1 MAVVVDESTTSL
13 RNPSRELQMN
23 APPPAGEDNA
33 VIVDARYVLE
43 HRLGGGGMGV
53 VYRALDQLMLKHHD
67 RDPYVA
73 LKLISESLRQNEE
86 ARMLLQ
92 RECSRAQK
100 LSHPNIVRVFHYGWD
115 RTTDSDYLTMELLR
129 GESLEHVVRA
139 NPKGMAW
146 ARIAPAIEQLCNAL
160 EYAHAEGIVHSDIK
174 PSNLFLTDSMVLKV
188 LDFGIAAPMRSAD
201 TASSET
207 LLNPRRLG
215 AVAPRY
221 SSLEMFLGKDAD
233 PSDDVYSAA
242 CVIYELITG
251 KHPFQGLETPR
262 AAELNLEPEPVKL
275 LSRSQNKVLRKAL
288 NFRRKDRTATIA
300 ELRDGLLRSAP
311 MMRGRPMLY
320 AGLAGLA
327 GIAIAAMAVTLLLRL
342 GPGRQPTI
350 NAVTT
355 TPREVPLER
364 ASTPA
369 PAKTTPASATPATA
383 PPAGTA
389 PVVTAP
395 VVTAPVVT
403 TPPANVPTG
412 GSAANS
418 TSAPPAV
425 TPVTV
430 PVNRGGKSS
439 TSPSTQTPRAEVKSA
454 EQKVT
459 KAPPVA
465 AAPATQA
472 PVASGKALTERCQSL
487 LEHAQLGET
496 LSEEDNTYVRE
507 KCR

>member
-1 MAVVVDESTTSL
+1 MAAVVDESATSL
-13 RNPSRELQMN
+13 RNPPRVLQMSE
-23 APPPAGEDNA
+23 PPAAAEATA
-33 VIVDARYVLE
+33 VIVDARYVLQ

-53 VYRALDQLMLKHHD
+53 VYRALDQLMEKHHD

-100 LSHPNIVRVFHYGWD
+100 LSHPNIVRVFYYGWD

-129 GESLEHVVRA
+129 GESLENVVRA
-139 NPKGMAW
+139 NPKGMPW
-146 ARIAPAIEQLCNAL
+146 TRVAPAIEQLCNAL

-174 PSNLFLTDSMVLKV
+174 PSNLFLTDAMVLKV

-262 AAELNLEPEPVKL
+262 AAELNLKPEPVKV
-275 LSRSQNKVLRKAL
+275 LSRAQNKVLAKAL
-288 NFRRKDRTATIA
+288 NFRRKDRTATMA
-300 ELRDGLLRSAP
+300 ELRDGLLHHQP
-311 MMRGRPMLY
+311 IIRGIRIVY
-320 AGLAGLA
+320 AGVAGVL
-327 GIAIAAMAVTLLLRL
+327 IAAIAVTLLLRV
-342 GPGRQPTI
+342 GPGRPPADR
-350 NAVTT
+350 AVTA
-355 TPREVPLER
+355 TPREPPLER
-364 ASTPA
+364 ASTPVPVKPAAA
-369 PAKTTPASATPATA
+369 PTATTTGATSTPAASTPAASTPATSTPAALPAASTAA
-383 PPAGTA
+383 PN
-389 PVVTAP
+389 
-395 VVTAPVVT
+395 
-403 TPPANVPTG
+403 PP
-412 GSAANS
+412 SAAAAV
-418 TSAPPAV
+418 APAPSSL
-425 TPVTV
+425 PVT
-430 PVNRGGKSS
+430 
-439 TSPSTQTPRAEVKSA
+439 QTLRAKVKSF

-459 KAPPVA
+459 KAPPVTT
-465 AAPATQA
+465 APASQA
-472 PVASGKALTERCQSL
+472 PVKSGKALMDRCQSL

-496 LSEEDNTYVRE
+496 LSEEETTYIRE
-507 KCR
+507 NCR

>member
-1 MAVVVDESTTSL
+1 MSETPT
-13 RNPSRELQMN
+13 
-23 APPPAGEDNA
+23 AGADSA

-53 VYRALDQLMLKHHD
+53 VYRALDQLMVKHHD

-86 ARMLLQ
+86 ARTLLQ

-146 ARIAPAIEQLCNAL
+146 ARAAPAIEQLCNAL
-160 EYAHAEGIVHSDIK
+160 EYAHSEGIVHSDIK

-242 CVIYELITG
+242 VVIYELITG

-262 AAELNLEPEPVKL
+262 AAELDLQPEPVKL
-275 LSRSQNKVLRKAL
+275 LSRAQNTVLRKAL

-300 ELRDGLLRSAP
+300 ELRDGLLRQQP
-311 MMRGRPMLY
+311 IMRGVTMVY
-320 AGLAGLA
+320 AGVAGV
-327 GIAIAAMAVTLLLRL
+327 AIAAIAVTLLLRL
-342 GPGRQPTI
+342 GPRPQPAGS
-350 NAVTT
+350 AVTS
-355 TPREVPLER
+355 TPHEVPLER
-364 ASTPA
+364 ASTPLPTK
-369 PAKTTPASATPATA
+369 PAATPAA
-383 PPAGTA
+383 SPA
-389 PVVTAP
+389 PVA
-395 VVTAPVVT
+395 VVPAST
-403 TPPANVPTG
+403 TQA
-412 GSAANS
+412 
-418 TSAPPAV
+418 
-425 TPVTV
+425 TV
-430 PVNRGGKSS
+430 PVDRGG
-439 TSPSTQTPRAEVKSA
+439 TSAAAPATQTRRAEVKSG

-459 KAPPVA
+459 KAPP
-465 AAPATQA
+465 APSTQA

-496 LSEEDNTYVRE
+496 LSEEENTYIRE

>member
-1 MAVVVDESTTSL
+1 MAAVVDESTTSL
-13 RNPSRELQMN
+13 RNPAPTLQMSES
-23 APPPAGEDNA
+23 PPAGEDNA

-53 VYRALDQLMLKHHD
+53 VYKALDQLMLKHHD

-86 ARMLLQ
+86 ARMMLQ

-129 GESLEHVVRA
+129 GESLERVVRA

-146 ARIAPAIEQLCNAL
+146 ARVAPAIEQLCNAL
-160 EYAHAEGIVHSDIK
+160 DYAHAEGIVHSDIK
-174 PSNLFLTDSMVLKV
+174 PSNLFLTDSMALKV

-262 AAELNLEPEPVKL
+262 AAELNLQPEPVKL
-275 LSRSQNKVLRKAL
+275 LSRAQNKVLRKAL

-300 ELRDGLLRSAP
+300 ELRDGLLRHQP
-311 MMRGRPMLY
+311 IMRGIRMVY
-320 AGLAGLA
+320 A
-327 GIAIAAMAVTLLLRL
+327 GIAGVAIAAIAMTLLLRL
-342 GPGRQPTI
+342 GPGRSPTSG
-350 NAVTT
+350 AVTT
-355 TPREVPLER
+355 TPHEAPLER
-364 ASTPA
+364 ASTPVPTKPVVA
-369 PAKTTPASATPATA
+369 STPPGSTTPAGGAA
-383 PPAGTA
+383 PDQAVA
-389 PVVTAP
+389 PVAVAP
-395 VVTAPVVT
+395 VAVAP
-403 TPPANVPTG
+403 
-412 GSAANS
+412 AA
-418 TSAPPAV
+418 
-425 TPVTV
+425 V
-430 PVNRGGKSS
+430 PVSGEKSS
-439 TSPSTQTPRAEVKSA
+439 PSPTSQSHRAEVKSSQ
-454 EQKVT
+454 QKVT
-459 KAPPVA
+459 KAPPA
-465 AAPATQA
+465 TTAPTTQA
-472 PVASGKALTERCQSL
+472 PAAIGKALTERCQSL
-487 LEHAQLGET
+487 LEHAQLGEQ
-496 LSEEDNTYVRE
+496 LSEEDNTYIRE

>member
-1 MAVVVDESTTSL
+1 MAAVVDESTTSL
-13 RNPSRELQMN
+13 RNPSRILQMSE
-23 APPPAGEDNA
+23 PPPAGEDNA

-53 VYRALDQLMLKHHD
+53 VYKALDQLMVKHHD

-86 ARMLLQ
+86 ARLMLQ

-129 GESLEHVVRA
+129 GESLERVVRA

-146 ARIAPAIEQLCNAL
+146 ARVAPAIEQLCNAL

-174 PSNLFLTDSMVLKV
+174 PSNLFLPESMALKV

-262 AAELNLEPEPVKL
+262 AAELNLQPEPVKL
-275 LSRSQNKVLRKAL
+275 LSRAQNKVLRKAL

-300 ELRDGLLRSAP
+300 ELRDGLLRHP
-311 MMRGRPMLY
+311 PIMRGIRLVY
-320 AGLAGLA
+320 AGVA
-327 GIAIAAMAVTLLLRL
+327 GIAIAAIAMTLLLRL
-342 GPGRQPTI
+342 GPGRSPM
-350 NAVTT
+350 NSAVTT
-355 TPREVPLER
+355 TPHEAPLER
-364 ASTPA
+364 ASTPVPTKPTTPVANA
-369 PAKTTPASATPATA
+369 PAGGASPDLTAAPAAVAPAAVAPAAVPVSRERPASSP
-383 PPAGTA
+383 
-389 PVVTAP
+389 
-395 VVTAPVVT
+395 T
-403 TPPANVPTG
+403 TQ
-412 GSAANS
+412 SH
-418 TSAPPAV
+418 
-425 TPVTV
+425 
-430 PVNRGGKSS
+430 
-439 TSPSTQTPRAEVKSA
+439 RAEVKSA

-459 KAPPVA
+459 KAPSA
-465 AAPATQA
+465 ATAPTTQA
-472 PVASGKALTERCQSL
+472 PLAIGKALTERCQSL
-487 LEHAQLGET
+487 LEHAQLGEQ
-496 LSEEDNTYVRE
+496 LSEEDNTYIRE

>member
-1 MAVVVDESTTSL
+1 
-13 RNPSRELQMN
+13 
-23 APPPAGEDNA
+23 
-33 VIVDARYVLE
+33 
-43 HRLGGGGMGV
+43 
-53 VYRALDQLMLKHHD
+53 
-67 RDPYVA
+67 
-73 LKLISESLRQNEE
+73 
-86 ARMLLQ
+86 
-92 RECSRAQK
+92 
-100 LSHPNIVRVFHYGWD
+100 
-115 RTTDSDYLTMELLR
+115 MELLR

-139 NPKGMAW
+139 NPKGMPW
-146 ARIAPAIEQLCNAL
+146 TRVAPAIEQLCNAL
-160 EYAHAEGIVHSDIK
+160 DYAHSEGIVHSDIK

-262 AAELNLEPEPVKL
+262 AAELNLKPEPVKV
-275 LSRSQNKVLRKAL
+275 LSRAQNKVLSKAL

-300 ELRDGLLRSAP
+300 ELRDGLLRHQP
-311 MMRGRPMLY
+311 IMRGIRMFY
-320 AGLAGLA
+320 AVVAGV
-327 GIAIAAMAVTLLLRL
+327 AIAAVAMTLLLRL
-342 GPGRQPTI
+342 GPARQPPGS
-350 NAVTT
+350 AVTT
-355 TPREVPLER
+355 TPREAPLER
-364 ASTPA
+364 ASTPPPPA
-369 PAKTTPASATPATA
+369 PAVSPTA
-383 PPAGTA
+383 N
-389 PVVTAP
+389 
-395 VVTAPVVT
+395 T
-403 TPPANVPTG
+403 TPPA
-412 GSAANS
+412 SAAPVVNAPNV
-418 TSAPPAV
+418 TSAPATAV
-425 TPVTV
+425 PVTA

-439 TSPSTQTPRAEVKSA
+439 TLPATQTQRAEVKSA

-496 LSEEDNTYVRE
+496 LSEDENTYIRE

>member
-1 MAVVVDESTTSL
+1 MSE
-13 RNPSRELQMN
+13 
-23 APPPAGEDNA
+23 PPPAGEDNA
-33 VIVDARYVLE
+33 IIVDARYVLE

-53 VYRALDQLMLKHHD
+53 VYRALDQLMVKHHD

-86 ARMLLQ
+86 ARMMLQ

-115 RTTDSDYLTMELLR
+115 RSTDSDYLTMELLR

-146 ARIAPAIEQLCNAL
+146 SRVAPAIEQLCNAL
-160 EYAHAEGIVHSDIK
+160 DYAHSEGIVHSDIK

-262 AAELNLEPEPVKL
+262 AAELDLQPEPVKL
-275 LSRSQNKVLRKAL
+275 LSRAQNRVLRKAL
-288 NFRRKDRTATIA
+288 NFRRKDRTATIG
-300 ELRDGLLRSAP
+300 ELRDGLLRQQP
-311 MMRGRPMLY
+311 IMRGIRLFY
-320 AGLAGLA
+320 AVVAGV
-327 GIAIAAMAVTLLLRL
+327 AIAAVAMTLLLRL
-342 GPGRQPTI
+342 GPVRQPPDS
-350 NAVTT
+350 AVTT
-355 TPREVPLER
+355 TPREAPLER
-364 ASTPA
+364 ASTPPPPE
-369 PAKTTPASATPATA
+369 PAVSPTATT
-383 PPAGTA
+383 
-389 PVVTAP
+389 
-395 VVTAPVVT
+395 
-403 TPPANVPTG
+403 
-412 GSAANS
+412 
-418 TSAPPAV
+418 TSAPAV
-425 TPVTV
+425 AV
-430 PVNRGGKSS
+430 PVRTS
-439 TSPSTQTPRAEVKSA
+439 TLPATHTQRTQVKSA

-472 PVASGKALTERCQSL
+472 PVAGGKALTERCQSL

-496 LSEEDNTYVRE
+496 LSEDENAYIRE

>member
-1 MAVVVDESTTSL
+1 MAAVVDESTTSL
-13 RNPSRELQMN
+13 RNPSRTLQMSE
-23 APPPAGEDNA
+23 PPPAGEDNA

-53 VYRALDQLMLKHHD
+53 VYKALDQLMEKHHD

-86 ARMLLQ
+86 ARMMLQ

-129 GESLEHVVRA
+129 GESLERVVRA

-146 ARIAPAIEQLCNAL
+146 ARVAPAIEQLCNAL

-262 AAELNLEPEPVKL
+262 AAELNLQPEPVKL
-275 LSRSQNKVLRKAL
+275 LNRAQNKVLRKAL

-300 ELRDGLLRSAP
+300 ELRDGLLRHQP
-311 MMRGRPMLY
+311 IMRGIRLFY
-320 AGLAGLA
+320 AAVA
-327 GIAIAAMAVTLLLRL
+327 GIAIAAIAMTLLARL
-342 GPGRQPTI
+342 GPGRSAASGLT
-350 NAVTT
+350 ATSH
-355 TPREVPLER
+355 EAPLER
-364 ASTPA
+364 ASTPVPTPPASTA
-369 PAKTTPASATPATA
+369 PASTAPAITTPAS
-383 PPAGTA
+383 
-389 PVVTAP
+389 
-395 VVTAPVVT
+395 T
-403 TPPANVPTG
+403 TPVANVPAG
-412 GSAANS
+412 GASPELA
-418 TSAPPAV
+418 SAPTGVA
-425 TPVTV
+425 PVTV
-430 PVNRGGKSS
+430 PVNRGGS
-439 TSPSTQTPRAEVKSA
+439 SPSPTTQTRRAEVKST
-454 EQKVT
+454 EQKAT
-459 KAPPVA
+459 KAPPA
-465 AAPATQA
+465 ASAPTTQA
-472 PVASGKALTERCQSL
+472 PAAIGKALTERCQSL
-487 LEHAQLGET
+487 LEHAQLGEQ
-496 LSEEDNTYVRE
+496 LSEEDNTYIRE

>member
-1 MAVVVDESTTSL
+1 MAAVVDESATSL
-13 RNPSRELQMN
+13 RNSSRILQMSE
-23 APPPAGEDNA
+23 PPATAEGTA
-33 VIVDARYVLE
+33 LIVDARYVLE
-43 HRLGGGGMGV
+43 RRLGGGGMGV
-53 VYRALDQLMLKHHD
+53 VYRALDQLMEKHHD

-129 GESLEHVVRA
+129 GESLEHVVQA

-146 ARIAPAIEQLCNAL
+146 ARAAPAIEQLCNAL
-160 EYAHAEGIVHSDIK
+160 DYAHSEGIVHSDIK

-262 AAELNLEPEPVKL
+262 AAELDLEPAPVKL
-275 LSRSQNKVLRKAL
+275 LSRAQNKVLRKAL

-300 ELRDGLLRSAP
+300 ELRDGLLRHQP
-311 MMRGRPMLY
+311 IMRGVRLFY
-320 AGLAGLA
+320 AGVAGV
-327 GIAIAAMAVTLLLRL
+327 AIAAIAMTLLLRL
-342 GPGRQPTI
+342 GPGRQPASD
-350 NAVTT
+350 AVTT
-355 TPREVPLER
+355 TPHEVPLER
-364 ASTPA
+364 ASTPP
-369 PAKTTPASATPATA
+369 PAKTNP
-383 PPAGTA
+383 A

-395 VVTAPVVT
+395 VVTAPVVN
-403 TPPANVPTG
+403 TPVVNTPVATAPVANVDTAP
-412 GSAANS
+412 AAV
-418 TSAPPAV
+418 APATAPI
-425 TPVTV
+425 
-430 PVNRGGKSS
+430 NRAQK
-439 TSPSTQTPRAEVKSA
+439 QRAEVKSS

-459 KAPPVA
+459 KAPPAA

-487 LEHAQLGET
+487 LEHAQLGEQ
-496 LSEEDNTYVRE
+496 LSEDDNTYIRE